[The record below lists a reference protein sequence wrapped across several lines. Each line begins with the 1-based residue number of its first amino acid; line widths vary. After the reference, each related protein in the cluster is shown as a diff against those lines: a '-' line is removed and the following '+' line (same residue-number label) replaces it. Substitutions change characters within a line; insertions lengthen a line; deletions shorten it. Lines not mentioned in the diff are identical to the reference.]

1 MLGHGHKQARTLE
14 DLETL
19 PDLIREIA
27 QPGDMVVCMGAGS
40 ISTHAN
46 ALVEALKS

>member
-1 MLGHGHKQARTLE
+1 MKGHGHKGARTME
-14 DLETL
+14 DLATL

-40 ISTHAN
+40 ISLYAN
-46 ALVEALKS
+46 ELLAKLGV

>member
-1 MLGHGHKQARTLE
+1 MD

-40 ISTHAN
+40 ISAHAN
-46 ALVEALKS
+46 ELIEKLNSG